1 MSRCQL
7 KEQFL
12 NRIINRRGAENA
24 EDRRDYNRI
33 GMFPF
38 INLHCSRFFSNFE
51 TRLNYPLHSQN
62 QTMRRPSSILFAL
75 IVLIASLST
84 SVFSGAAKSPVRA
97 RNGMVVTSHHLA
109 TAAGLQILKEG
120 GNAVDAAVATGLALE
135 VVLPSAGNIGG
146 GGFMIVYW
154 KDGRVSAFD
163 FREKAPAAA
172 TESMYV
178 DKKGNYIQDLNHR
191 GFLSIGVPGTVAG
204 FDLALKKF
212 GSKSW
217 KELAAPAV
225 RLAEKGVLLT
235 WGMAESFAAEST
247 DFAKYPSTS
256 RIFLKNDSAL
266 YKPGDLWKQ
275 SDLAKTLKR
284 IQQKGRDGFY
294 KGETARQL
302 TEFMKKNGGL
312 ITEADLASY
321 EARERAPIHGS
332 YRGFEVYSMSPPSSG
347 GTALVEMLNILEGYD
362 LKSLGHNSAAYLHLL
377 TESMRR
383 AYADRACY
391 LGDPDFNAGIPL
403 ERITSKPYAEKLRA
417 SIDPRK
423 ASLSD
428 PVKFNEPYESSQ
440 TTHYSVVDKDG
451 NAVVVTYTLEDS
463 YGSRIVADGLGF
475 LLNDEMGDFN
485 AQPGVTDTTGTIGT
499 TPNLVQGGKR
509 MLSSM
514 TPTIVAKG
522 GVPYLLI
529 GSPGGRTII
538 NTVLQVILNVVDFG
552 MNVSEAIAAGR
563 INHQWL
569 PDRITIEKNAVSVD
583 TKRLLEGM
591 GHRVRMFGSQGS
603 AMGIVIDP
611 KTGMRLGTADPRASD
626 GAAEGY

>member
-1 MSRCQL
+1 
-7 KEQFL
+7 
-12 NRIINRRGAENA
+12 
-24 EDRRDYNRI
+24 
-33 GMFPF
+33 
-38 INLHCSRFFSNFE
+38 
-51 TRLNYPLHSQN
+51 
-62 QTMRRPSSILFAL
+62 MRRALSVISFVILFF
-75 IVLIASLST
+75 VSSST
-84 SVFSGAAKSPVRA
+84 SVFSGAAKSPVHA
-97 RNGMVVTSHHLA
+97 RNGMVVSSHYLA
-109 TAAGLQILKEG
+109 SNVGLQILKDG

-154 KDGRVSAFD
+154 KDGRVGAFD

-178 DKKGNYIQDLNHR
+178 DRKGTYITDLNHR

-217 KELAAPAV
+217 KELTAPAM
-225 RLAEKGVLLT
+225 RLAEKGFPLS
-235 WGMAESFAAEST
+235 WGLAESFAAEST
-247 DFAKYPSTS
+247 DFVKYPSS
-256 RIFLKNDSAL
+256 ARIFLKSDSMVFKA
-266 YKPGDLWKQ
+266 GEVWKQ
-275 SDLAKTLKR
+275 PDLAKTLKR
-284 IQQKGRDGFY
+284 IQSKGRDGFY
-294 KGETARQL
+294 KGETAKRL
-302 TEFMKKNGGL
+302 AEFMKKNGGL
-312 ITEADLASY
+312 ITEADLAAY
-321 EARERAPIHGS
+321 AAIERTPTHGS
-332 YRGFEVYSMSPPSSG
+332 YRGYDVYSMCPPSSG

-383 AYADRACY
+383 AYADRARY
-391 LGDPDFNAGIPL
+391 LGDPDFNPEIPL
-403 ERITSKPYAEKLRA
+403 GRLTSKSYAEKLRA
-417 SIDPRK
+417 SIDPKK

-428 PVKFNEPYESSQ
+428 PVRFNEASESPQ

-485 AQPGVTDTTGTIGT
+485 AQPGRTDSTGTIGT
-499 TPNLVQGGKR
+499 SPNLVQGGKR

-514 TPTIVAKG
+514 TPTIVTKG

-529 GSPGGRTII
+529 GSPGGRTIM
-538 NTVLQVILNVVDFG
+538 NTVLQIVLNVVDFG
-552 MNVSEAIAAGR
+552 MNISEAITAGR
-563 INHQWL
+563 IHHPWL
-569 PDRITIEKNAVSVD
+569 PDTITIERNAVTID
-583 TKRLLEGM
+583 TRRLLEGM
-591 GHRVRMFGSQGS
+591 GHRVRVHGSQGS
-603 AMGIVIDP
+603 AMGILIDP
-611 KTGMRLGTADPRASD
+611 KTKLRLGAADPRASD